1 MVIQASV
8 IMLAKKMTNPK
19 VYQRQNWCQRITHAI
34 ENSIIPIPME
44 DWDDQH
50 GPIQHYVKA
59 QKRVEKEMGVTLLIN
74 LFFNLLMGIPMVIL
88 GKNF

>member
-1 MVIQASV
+1 
-8 IMLAKKMTNPK
+8 
-19 VYQRQNWCQRITHAI
+19 
-34 ENSIIPIPME
+34 ME
-44 DWDDQH
+44 DWDDRH

-59 QKRVEKEMGVTLLIN
+59 QKRVEKEIGVTLLIN